1 VIDLVSSPRV
11 AIGRRALLKLPAL
24 ALAAVATEDR
34 ALASALAQSSKTLDY
49 PEFLAAAV
57 PLARAMVGDHSPAGQ
72 DAYLYGLAALAVR
85 LRDVPVPEMEA
96 QANPGHALG
105 ANPGGDP
112 FVVLH
117 WRLEPGAVIGYH
129 PHRYGH
135 VCTVGLAGEAWIG
148 NFELLDAG
156 DYGKTEHFQVRRTRR
171 ELLAPGRINTI
182 SLARDYIHGFQA
194 GPQGARGLDITT
206 RIKERLP
213 TARLEVNEADPVDA
227 EAGLYE
233 ARWGT

>member
-1 VIDLVSSPRV
+1 MIDRFPSPR
-11 AIGRRALLKLPAL
+11 ATIGRRAVLQLPAL
-24 ALAAVATEDR
+24 ALAAIAIEDR
-34 ALASALAQSSKTLDY
+34 ALATALVRSNTTLDY
-49 PEFLAAAV
+49 AEFLAAAV
-57 PLARAMVGDHSPAGQ
+57 PLARALVGDHSPVGQ

-85 LRDVPVPEMEA
+85 LRDVPVPEMDE
-96 QANPGHALG
+96 QARPGHAIG
-105 ANPGGDP
+105 VNPGGDP
-112 FVVLH
+112 FVMLH

-135 VCTVGLAGEAWIG
+135 VCTVGLAGEAWVG
-148 NFELLDAG
+148 NFELLHQD
-156 DYGKTEHFQVRRTRR
+156 DYSKTEHFQIRRTRR
-171 ELLAPGRINTI
+171 QLLQPGSINTI

-213 TARLEVNEADPVDA
+213 TQSLEVNEADPVDA

-233 ARWGT
+233 ARWAT